1 MTTVKIRIKFE
12 ESILG
17 SLPGNEKI
25 FDEFIASKSPDASTR
40 EEEIAAIGADSVLE
54 KGTTVFPRNAE
65 GQPCLYDY
73 QIKGFFKDAC
83 SMLKRVPGKKSEAD
97 GIGTNS
103 ASLKAF
109 KKEIDGLIFV
119 EPRLSPIT
127 MSGDMT
133 ICQRPLRAQTM
144 QGERVALASSEEIP
158 AGSTVDFDIILMRD
172 DLWNCLEEWLDY
184 GRFRGLGQWRNGGH
198 GKFTYEVLD

>member
-25 FDEFIASKSPDASTR
+25 FEDFIAAKAPDATTV
-40 EEEIAAIGADSVLE
+40 EDEIAAIGADAMVE
-54 KGTTVFPRNAE
+54 KGTTVFPRNAD
-65 GQPCLYDY
+65 GQPCIYDY
-73 QIKGFFKDAC
+73 QLKGFFKDAC
-83 SMLKRVPGKKSEAD
+83 SMLKRIPGKGEAGD
-97 GIGTNS
+97 SVGANS
-103 ASLKAF
+103 AALKAF

-119 EPRLSPIT
+119 EPRLSPININGE
-127 MSGDMT
+127 MS

-172 DLWNCLEEWLDY
+172 SLWSCLEEWLDY

-198 GKFTYEVLD
+198 GKFTYEVID

>member
-1 MTTVKIRIKFE
+1 
-12 ESILG
+12 
-17 SLPGNEKI
+17 
-25 FDEFIASKSPDASTR
+25 
-40 EEEIAAIGADSVLE
+40 
-54 KGTTVFPRNAE
+54 
-65 GQPCLYDY
+65 
-73 QIKGFFKDAC
+73 
-83 SMLKRVPGKKSEAD
+83 MLKRVPGKKSEAG

-127 MSGDMT
+127 INGDMT